1 MEFSDQALVIHVGKF
16 KEADL
21 WVRFLSAKRGL
32 FTAFAFG
39 GSRSR
44 RRFCGCLDILNQV
57 SVRVSRPKNG
67 GAFLNLQ
74 EGSLLAGP
82 QRLRK
87 DIDRL
92 GLAINCLKFI
102 QSFEISPESAPD
114 AHAAACGLLE
124 LLENASAPPPLLP
137 LFFRLRLSAGQGF
150 APRLD
155 SCRICGRKADSLPR
169 WTFNP
174 SLGGIACP
182 ACSPSDGQSMRLSAP
197 SVQILRQVSASL
209 PQAWGELAVS
219 ADLRRECGE
228 AIDAFIHYHVGV
240 AWGKNGFQRI

>member
-21 WVRFLSAKRGL
+21 WVRFLSARRGL

-57 SVRVSRPKNG
+57 SVRVSRPKSG
-67 GAFLNLQ
+67 GSFLNLQ

-102 QSFEISPESAPD
+102 QSFEISTESAPD

-124 LLENASAPPPLLP
+124 LLEDAPPPPPLLP

-155 SCRICGRKADSLPR
+155 SCRICGREAAGLPR
-169 WTFNP
+169 WAFNP
-174 SLGGIACP
+174 GLGGIACP
-182 ACSPSDGQSMRLSAP
+182 ACDRDNGQSMRLSAP
-197 SVQILRQVSASL
+197 SVQILQQVSASL
-209 PQAWGELAVS
+209 PQAWGDIAP
-219 ADLRRECGE
+219 AANLRQECGE

>member
-1 MEFSDQALVIHVGKF
+1 MEFSDQALVLHVGKF

-67 GAFLNLQ
+67 GQFLNLQ

-92 GLAINCLKFI
+92 GMAINCLKFI
-102 QSFEISPESAPD
+102 QSFEISTESAPD
-114 AHAAACGLLE
+114 AHAVACGLLE
-124 LLENASAPPPLLP
+124 LLEDAALPPPLLP
-137 LFFRLRLSAGQGF
+137 LFFRLRLAAGQGF

-155 SCRICGRKADSLPR
+155 SCRICGHKTGELPR
-169 WTFNP
+169 WAFNP
-174 SLGGIACP
+174 GLGGIACP
-182 ACSPSDGQSMRLSAP
+182 ACGPDNGQNLWLSAQ
-197 SVQILRQVSASL
+197 SVQILQRASASL
-209 PQAWGELAVS
+209 PQTWTDLAP
-219 ADLRRECGE
+219 AANLRQECGE

-240 AWGKNGFQRI
+240 AWEKNGFQRI

>member
-1 MEFSDQALVIHVGKF
+1 MEFSDQALVVYVGKF
-16 KEADL
+16 READL
-21 WVRFLSAKRGL
+21 WVRFLSPKRGL

-57 SVRVSRPKNG
+57 AVRVSRPKNG
-67 GAFLNLQ
+67 GQFLNLQ
-74 EGSLLAGP
+74 EGALLAGP

-92 GLAINCLKFI
+92 GLAANCLKFI
-102 QSFEISPESAPD
+102 QAFEISPESAPD

-124 LLENASAPPPLLP
+124 LLEETTPPPPLLP
-137 LFFRLRLSAGQGF
+137 LLFRLRLAAGQGF

-155 SCRICGRKADSLPR
+155 ACQVCGRPSESLAR

-174 SLGGIACP
+174 GRGGIACP
-182 ACSPSDGQSMRLSAP
+182 ACAGDGGPRLWLSGPGLRALHEA
-197 SVQILRQVSASL
+197 SVSL
-209 PQAWGELAVS
+209 PQTWSRLELTPG
-219 ADLRRECGE
+219 LRQECGE

-240 AWGKNGFQRI
+240 AWVKNGFQRI

>member
-1 MEFSDQALVIHVGKF
+1 MEFSDQALVIQVGKF

-57 SVRVSRPKNG
+57 SVRVARPKNG
-67 GAFLNLQ
+67 GQFLNLQ

-124 LLENASAPPPLLP
+124 LLEGALPPPPLLP

-155 SCRICGRKADSLPR
+155 SCRICGQDTGALPR
-169 WTFNP
+169 WAFNP
-174 SLGGIACP
+174 GLGGIACP
-182 ACSPSDGQSMRLSAP
+182 ACEQGNGQNLYLSAQG
-197 SVQILRQVSASL
+197 VQILQRVSASL
-209 PQAWGELAVS
+209 PQTWGDLALT
-219 ADLRRECGE
+219 ANLRQECGE